1 MKTSSTIIKL
11 IITSLLYNLS
21 YVQQASADLSG
32 TIPSTALSVDKKKV
46 TICHFPPGNPANY
59 QVITISKSALNT
71 HIDHHDDVFA
81 NTGVCPPIPKAW
93 PTVGSYN
100 ASTGK
105 PLAVTTFGCTM
116 PSNIVNK
123 VLTLLPEG
131 KALSSSSP
139 LLTTDSKANIVLTKT
154 ANIKVAF
161 VTEGAGYTNSLGY
174 FSFAKTDLATLDTS
188 KIQEKIIFP
197 NFSMKNSGGDLS
209 MGDAVDLGSFTA
221 GTGVGF
227 TILSNGW
234 KSNAID
240 PNRTVNQIFRTVKGM
255 NPETSGSSLQY
266 HTVLL
271 SDPDSKTLVLGIED
285 LNRYKNT
292 YNDYSYTSDND
303 FNDAVLAVCVDP
315 YDAIEGVTTLNT
327 LNTGTPTETTTSTTT
342 TTGSTTTTSTTGSST
357 TTTPAAAAPATMTGV
372 SGRQSWSE
380 RNVAPAPVTTTTNGG
395 AAVTTTP

>member
-1 MKTSSTIIKL
+1 MKTSSTILKL
-11 IITSLLYNLS
+11 IMTSLLYNLTI
-21 YVQQASADLSG
+21 VNQASADLSG
-32 TIPSTALSVDKKKV
+32 SIPNSALSGDKKKV

-59 QVITISKSALNT
+59 QVITISKNALNT

-81 NTGVCPPIPKAW
+81 SNGVCPPIPKTWA
-93 PTVGSYN
+93 TVGSYN

-105 PLAVTTFGCTM
+105 PLAVTSLGCTM

-131 KALSSSSP
+131 QALSASSP
-139 LLTTDSKANIVLTKT
+139 LLTTDNKANIVLTKP

-209 MGDAVDLGSFTA
+209 IGDAVDLGSFEA
-221 GTGVGF
+221 GKGVGF

-240 PNRTVNQIFRTVKGM
+240 PNRTANQIFRTVKSM
-255 NPETSGSSLQY
+255 NPETAGSSLQF

-327 LNTGTPTETTTSTTT
+327 LNTGTPT
-342 TTGSTTTTSTTGSST
+342 G
-357 TTTPAAAAPATMTGV
+357 TTTPTTPVVAPPATFTGL

-380 RNVAPAPVTTTTNGG
+380 RNVAPAPETTTPAGG
-395 AAVTTTP
+395 AAVNSAP